1 MNKVA
6 IIMGS
11 DSDLKVMQ
19 GAMDTLKALEVPF
32 CVRILSAH
40 RTPDAAARFAKGAK
54 AEGYGAIIAAAGK
67 AAHLAGAMAAN
78 TILPVIGVPMKA
90 STLDGLDALLSTVQM
105 PSGMPVATVAIDGA
119 VNAALLAAQIIA
131 LSDDGLMARLAD
143 YRAAQTAKVEA
154 KDRAISE
161 EYSNL

>member
-1 MNKVA
+1 
-6 IIMGS
+6 
-11 DSDLKVMQ
+11 
-19 GAMDTLKALEVPF
+19 
-32 CVRILSAH
+32 
-40 RTPDAAARFAKGAK
+40 
-54 AEGYGAIIAAAGK
+54 
-67 AAHLAGAMAAN
+67 
-78 TILPVIGVPMKA
+78 
-90 STLDGLDALLSTVQM
+90 
-105 PSGMPVATVAIDGA
+105 